1 MGRER
6 PELSPG
12 LRSFVVGHHVIFYR
26 LFDGGVESDLGAERA
41 CGAGDGFSDTA
52 CAAFGEV
59 TRKYP
64 RASSGVKA
72 AVDREQKRV
81 KC

>member
-1 MGRER
+1 
-6 PELSPG
+6 
-12 LRSFVVGHHVIFYR
+12 
-26 LFDGGVESDLGAERA
+26 
-41 CGAGDGFSDTA
+41 
-52 CAAFGEV
+52 V

-72 AVDREQKRV
+72 AIDREQKRV